1 MYRRGGDMEQL
12 SRIKRLGIP
21 AGLVLVVMLVS
32 INTYDLSRSIPQRGL
47 HLVVSHLS
55 ALFMFLS
62 IWTGALFASSMAYFR
77 GATFRERLFVSLLTP
92 IVWDLKVLWDF
103 VGIYSVGEIFFV
115 LLHHLILGPIVV
127 NLMCMGISEIICD
140 RVMIKRT
147 GDVSL
152 RSRRSGLVLFATGLF
167 FTVVFLW
174 NGGHT
179 YYYFYMDMYTRLFM

>member
-1 MYRRGGDMEQL
+1 MEQS
-12 SRIKRLGIP
+12 SRIKRVGIP
-21 AGLVLVVMLVS
+21 AGIVLVVMLVS

-77 GATFRERLFVSLLTP
+77 GATLKERLFVSLLTP

-103 VGIYSVGEIFFV
+103 VGIYSAGEIFFV
-115 LLHHLILGPIVV
+115 LLHHIILGPIVV
-127 NLMCMGISEIICD
+127 NLMCMGISEIICS
-140 RVMIKRT
+140 RVMMKRT
-147 GDVSL
+147 GDVTL
-152 RSRRSGLVLFATGLF
+152 RHRWSGLVLFVTGFF
-167 FTVVFLW
+167 FTIVFLW

-179 YYYFYMDMYTRLFM
+179 YYYFYMDLYTMLFM